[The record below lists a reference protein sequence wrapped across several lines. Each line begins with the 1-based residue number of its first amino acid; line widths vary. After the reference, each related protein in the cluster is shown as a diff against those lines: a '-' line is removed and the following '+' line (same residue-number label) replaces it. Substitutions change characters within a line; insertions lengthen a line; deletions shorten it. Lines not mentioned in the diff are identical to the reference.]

1 MEIDENAPVWVRAE
15 TYIAATPAE
24 VWDVLT
30 DFARWPEWNPD
41 VKDVRADGPVAP
53 GTEFSWRA
61 GRASITSTI
70 HEAREPHE
78 IGWTGR
84 TSGITARHV
93 WRLEAEGTMTRVI
106 TAESWAG
113 LAPRL
118 FRARLTR
125 TLERALEKGLS
136 YLDAEFGRRSI
147 AAMAQ
152 AMEEAEAAPGSAAA
166 A

>member
-41 VKDVRADGPVAP
+41 VKDVHIDGPVAS

-70 HEAREPHE
+70 HETREPSRSA
-78 IGWTGR
+78 GR
-84 TSGITARHV
+84 G
-93 WRLEAEGTMTRVI
+93 
-106 TAESWAG
+106 
-113 LAPRL
+113 
-118 FRARLTR
+118 
-125 TLERALEKGLS
+125 
-136 YLDAEFGRRSI
+136 GRRVSR
-147 AAMAQ
+147 
-152 AMEEAEAAPGSAAA
+152 PGTCGAWRQKGR
-166 A
+166 